1 MIRILKNLRQNG
13 KEFVTAEELKDYGKQ
28 LYFNYRNL
36 IKYLISHNYILKIFD
51 DLFYVKTFDE
61 IEKKRLR
68 YSILEIMAKSLEAKG
83 IKCWYYGI
91 YTALTLLKLNSDH
104 QDKFIYLI
112 NNKILKNKPIIILDH
127 QFRFLRLKD
136 IFFNFGI
143 IKKEI
148 KYSDL
153 EKTVLDFIYLWKYNR
168 IHKQK
173 IIINISK
180 FLNRISEE
188 KILEYSQNYPKS
200 NRRILREALN
210 QSNITISK

>member
-13 KEFVTAEELKDYGKQ
+13 KEFVTSEELKDYSQQ
-28 LYFNYRNL
+28 LYFNYRNV
-36 IKYLISHNYILKIFD
+36 IKYLISHKYILKIFD
-51 DLFYVKTFDE
+51 DIYYVKSFDE
-61 IEKKRLR
+61 IEKDGLK
-68 YSILEIMAKSLEAKG
+68 YTILEVMAKSLEVKG

-91 YTALTLLKLNSDH
+91 YTALDLLKIKSDH

-112 NNKILKNKPIIILDH
+112 NNKILKNKPIMILDH

-143 IKKEI
+143 IKNKI

-173 IIINISK
+173 IIIKISK

-188 KILEYSQNYPKS
+188 KILDYAQNYPKS
-200 NRRILREALN
+200 NRKILKEALN
-210 QSNITISK
+210 QF